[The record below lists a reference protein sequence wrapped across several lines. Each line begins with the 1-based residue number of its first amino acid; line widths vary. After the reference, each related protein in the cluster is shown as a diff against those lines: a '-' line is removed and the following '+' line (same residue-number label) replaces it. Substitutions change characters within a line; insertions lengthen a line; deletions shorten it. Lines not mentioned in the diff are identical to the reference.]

1 MKILDSVS
9 QLLEHIKVV
18 QVDTIELSK
27 KSLLNITE
35 LIEKNGIE
43 IDEKTAEALQYQDI
57 ISQQLSATIEAID
70 GIQKNIDIF
79 RHTFLEDE
87 NIATQSME
95 KLDSKLS
102 DLLEVAR
109 EKREAFSGK
118 LLKDDNSEDDIEFF

>member
-1 MKILDSVS
+1 MKILNSVS

-18 QVDTIELSK
+18 QEDTIELSK

-35 LIEKNGIE
+35 LIEKNNIE
-43 IDEKTAEALQYQDI
+43 IDDKTAEALQYQDI
-57 ISQQLSATIEAID
+57 ISQQLTATIGAID

-79 RHTFLEDE
+79 RHTFVEDE

-102 DLLEVAR
+102 ELLEVAQD
-109 EKREAFSGK
+109 KRKAFSGK
-118 LLKDDNSEDDIEFF
+118 LDKEDGADNEIEFF